1 MPPRRFLLAA
11 LGFLALV
18 LVGVGA
24 AVAGGGVEDK
34 VRTGDALH
42 VEAGEVVAH
51 DLYLFG
57 GDVVVDGT
65 VEGDLTVASG
75 SVVINGLV
83 EGDLLVGTGQAAI
96 NGEVTGDARV
106 GAGRLSVAGAVGE
119 DLVAGAG
126 QLDVLGGGQVGED
139 LIFGAGEVRV
149 AGDVAGSILGGA
161 STYSRTGSV
170 GGTENVTLDTG
181 EEPAAPAPSDAARI
195 LADALRQFLTVVLFG
210 AIGMWLVPDALRA
223 AEAALRRRPVAS
235 VGLGIG
241 VLVGYVIQFIAVI
254 LLMIL
259 LAVALGSITLDALA
273 GFVIWAGVLDLML
286 STLALLVAAAFV
298 VDAVVGLALGQLVA
312 RGWAQNRW
320 QELALLVGGAAI
332 VVALTSIPGVGGL
345 VKLCVIVL
353 GLGAMAVGAAE
364 AWQRRHPPAAPSWG
378 AQPPG
383 PAGPPP
389 PVPPPAAA
397 PPAPT
402 APSAPG

>member
-1 MPPRRFLLAA
+1 VLALLAA
-11 LGFLALV
+11 T
-18 LVGVGA
+18 VGA

-34 VRTGDALH
+34 LRTGDAVN

-65 VEGDLTVASG
+65 VEGDLVVGSG

-83 EGDLLVGTGQAAI
+83 DGDLLVGTGQAEI

-181 EEPAAPAPSDAARI
+181 EEPTAPSSPAVI

-210 AIGMWLVPDALRA
+210 AIGMWLIPGALRA
-223 AEAALRRRPVAS
+223 SEAALRRRPLAS

-259 LAVALGSITLDALA
+259 LAVALASITLDALA

-353 GLGAMAVGAAE
+353 GLGAMMVAAAE

-378 AQPPG
+378 GQPSA